1 MRYSLCRRADDGVI
15 DAYTQ
20 LTNAI
25 RPDAARGTRDIH
37 DDDDDD
43 DDDEKTRLDVW
54 RIQKSCADEL

>member
-1 MRYSLCRRADDGVI
+1 MI